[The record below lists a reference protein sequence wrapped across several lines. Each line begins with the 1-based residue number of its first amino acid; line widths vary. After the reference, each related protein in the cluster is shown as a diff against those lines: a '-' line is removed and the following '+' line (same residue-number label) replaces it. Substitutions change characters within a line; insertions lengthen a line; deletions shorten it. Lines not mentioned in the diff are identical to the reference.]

1 VQQRTT
7 TTNNRKRGR
16 IGNKMLNKI
25 NNSKVNKVTKTIE
38 ANLNTVI
45 VFPNGIKVTCS
56 AVSNSSSDMFGSTS
70 TVIGSRIYIQEN
82 RESLKECGLSL
93 SAGQV
98 VEVRHNIQ
106 GLAERTQ
113 VDLRDPEKVKRNED
127 GTFTKTGEQST
138 HAIATEKERGCTD
151 AQTMIRTRDNFT
163 NTSGCGVIPET
174 VVINHT
180 KAGKQS

>member
-1 VQQRTT
+1 
-7 TTNNRKRGR
+7 
-16 IGNKMLNKI
+16 MLNKI
-25 NNSKVNKVTKTIE
+25 NNSKVNKATKTIE
-38 ANLNTVI
+38 ANLNTVV

-56 AVSNSSSDMFGSTS
+56 AVSHSNSDMFGSTS

-113 VDLRDPEKVKRNED
+113 VDLRDPEIVKRNED
-127 GTFTKTGEQST
+127 GTFSKTGEQST
-138 HAIATEKERGCTD
+138 HKVETEKERGCTD
-151 AQTMIRTRDNFT
+151 ATTTIKTLDNFQ
-163 NTSGCGVIPET
+163 NTKGEGVIPET
-174 VVINHT
+174 VEISHT

>member
-16 IGNKMLNKI
+16 MENKMINKI
-25 NNSKVNKVTKTIE
+25 NNSKVNKATKTIE

-45 VFPNGIKVTCS
+45 VLPNGIKITCS
-56 AVSNSSSDMFGSTS
+56 AVTNSSSDMFGSTS
-70 TVIGSRIYIQEN
+70 TVIGSRVYITEN
-82 RESLKECGLSL
+82 KDSLKECGLSW
-93 SAGQV
+93 SAGQC

-138 HAIATEKERGCTD
+138 HAITTEKERGCTD
-151 AQTMIRTRDNFT
+151 AQTTVKTRDNFT
-163 NTSGCGVIPET
+163 NTSGAGVIPER